1 MLTATKRLLAEVV
14 NRSRTGKKGPYAAYY
29 VHVQPGASFVGE
41 LDAISAPDHKHA
53 GHPFFAMQ
61 LVFMGVNY
69 IFPVLSPLVVP
80 SCVGDVEDTSLSL
93 FALPQNRDKLL
104 RAAGQI
110 LPRRVP
116 PYPSYYILTIF
127 LFSF

>member
-69 IFPVLSPLVVP
+69 IFPLSYLRLSFLPASETLRTRP
-80 SCVGDVEDTSLSL
+80 SLYLHFRKIETSSL
-93 FALPQNRDKLL
+93 ELQAK
-104 RAAGQI
+104 
-110 LPRRVP
+110 
-116 PYPSYYILTIF
+116 YYLAVCHHIHHIIF
-127 LFSF
+127 